1 MKFRS
6 KFHLFTSSYLLT
18 VSLLTT
24 YFALSVQ
31 IELVHII
38 LVTILILIGLL
49 LTLAEKRLS
58 NLADIIK
65 RHLKK
70 TKSQTNSIKKENPDE
85 IIS

>member
-1 MKFRS
+1 MDISVILMWIFTILIVIG
-6 KFHLFTSSYLLT
+6 LFLT
-18 VSLLTT
+18 YRTIKDQNA
-24 YFALSVQ
+24 YYHKM
-31 IELVHII
+31 EGP
-38 LVTILILIGLL
+38 ILILIGLL

-70 TKSQTNSIKKENPDE
+70 PKSQTNSTKKENPDE